1 MRLLVKLAAVPV
13 LAVALAAAVLFVGAY
28 TFLPPLIEGAVARN
42 LQSNLGLSE
51 TPRVELSSDP
61 AYEML
66 LGKFD
71 SGEVVLQEPEFAGVR
86 PERVRMDLDRFELDP
101 EQSIRGGT
109 FAPRGELSGDIRVV
123 LSEGE
128 LERIASTGASEFP
141 VREIGI
147 SSGSLSVGS
156 SARVLG
162 VDVPIAVRGPV
173 DVARGEIVYEPEQ
186 ASAFGTAL
194 PSDIT
199 DRILSGTEFG
209 YPVEDLPFDGEITG
223 IETNEGTLALEGSV
237 RDLPIGER

>member
-13 LAVALAAAVLFVGAY
+13 IAVALVAAVLLIGAY
-28 TFLPPLIEGAVARN
+28 TFLPPLVEGAVARN

-51 TPRVELSSDP
+51 TPQVELSSDP

-71 SGEVVLQEPEFAGVR
+71 SGEVVLEEPGFAGVR
-86 PERVRMDLDRFELDP
+86 PERVRMDLDGFELDL
-101 EQSIRGGT
+101 ERSLREGT
-109 FAPRGELSGDIRVV
+109 FVPRGALSGDIRVV

-128 LERIASTGASEFP
+128 LERIASTGVREFP

-147 SSGSLSVGS
+147 SGGSLSVGS
-156 SARVLG
+156 STRVLG
-162 VDVPIAVRGPV
+162 VDVPIAVRGAV
-173 DVARGEIVYEPEQ
+173 DVEGGEILYEPEQ

-194 PSDIT
+194 PQDIT

-237 RDLPIGER
+237 NDLPIGQR